1 MPELGIVDMREII
14 RAMKSDFD
22 YDFGNYALTSLK
34 QRLERIMV
42 MYNIGNTEGLIRKLR
57 NDDNFFD
64 TFLYEITVPST
75 EMFRDPSLWRWLSEN
90 YFPGVE
96 DKNTGKIKIWLPACV
111 SGAELYSL
119 AILIS
124 ESGLQDKVHII
135 ASCLS
140 NKSIEV
146 IKSGLYDLKKMAVSE
161 ENYKRVYSAKELSTY
176 YKPGHNYALR
186 DTRLIQNVEFKKL
199 NINFDN
205 APQNIRLILFRNS
218 MIYYNPTQQEKILHV
233 IYDSLSPS
241 GYLVVGIREKIS
253 GINTGRDFEFINET
267 ESVYRKRILS

>member
-42 MYNIGNTEGLIRKLR
+42 MYNMGNAEGLIRKLR
-57 NDDNFFD
+57 NDNNFFD

-75 EMFRDPSLWRWLSEN
+75 EMFRDPSLWRWLSED

-124 ESGLQDKVHII
+124 ESGLQDKVHVI

-146 IKSGLYDLKKMAVSE
+146 IKSGLYDLKKMEVSE

-218 MIYYNPTQQEKILHV
+218 MIYYNPTQQEKVLHV
-233 IYDSLSPS
+233 IYNSLSPS

>member
-14 RAMKSDFD
+14 LAVKTDFD
-22 YDFGNYALTSLK
+22 YDFGNYALTSFK
-34 QRLERIMV
+34 QRLERIMAI
-42 MYNIGNTEGLIRKLR
+42 YNIGNAEGLVRKLR
-57 NDDNFFD
+57 NDRNFFD
-64 TFLYEITVPST
+64 IFLYEISIPST
-75 EMFRDPSLWRWLSEN
+75 EMFRDPSLWRWLSEE
-90 YFPGVE
+90 YFPCVV
-96 DKNTGKIKIWLPACV
+96 DKITGKFKIWLPSCV

-124 ESGLQDKVHII
+124 EAGLLDKVHII

-146 IKSGLYDLKKMAVSE
+146 MKSGLYDLKKMEVSG
-161 ENYKRVYSAKELSTY
+161 ENYKRVNSAKELSTY
-176 YKPGHNYALR
+176 YKSGHNYAFR
-186 DTRLIQNVEFKKL
+186 DTRLIQNVEFNKL

-218 MIYYNPTQQEKILHV
+218 MIYFNPSQQEKILHV
-233 IYDSLSPS
+233 IFNSLSSS
-241 GYLVVGIREKIS
+241 GHLVVGIREKIS
-253 GINTGRDFEFINET
+253 GMNTGRDFEFINET